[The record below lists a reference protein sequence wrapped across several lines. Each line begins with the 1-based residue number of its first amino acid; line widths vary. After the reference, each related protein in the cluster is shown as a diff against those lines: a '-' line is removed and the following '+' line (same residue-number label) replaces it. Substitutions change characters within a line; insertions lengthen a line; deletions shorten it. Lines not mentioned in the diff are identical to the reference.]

1 MDWPHFLFVL
11 LSCTVLL
18 SFRQVRL
25 LALAILAS
33 PACALDVIM
42 GLCLTYR
49 SDSRLTMRMILS
61 PTIIWRVYT
70 GSADQC
76 SEQEPSVHV
85 TRQEMSKLEPS
96 CVLNRYM
103 HSRKVSSCFKPTVK
117 PSNEGHVFA
126 FQISFCRN
134 SQSEQDTVIET
145 VEEEIQMMSRLNH
158 PHVVRILGATRQG
171 CHFFMFVEWMPGTL
185 VN

>member
-1 MDWPHFLFVL
+1 ME
-11 LSCTVLL
+11 
-18 SFRQVRL
+18 
-25 LALAILAS
+25 
-33 PACALDVIM
+33 
-42 GLCLTYR
+42 LCLTYR
-49 SDSRLTMRMILS
+49 SHSRLTMRMILS
-61 PTIIWRVYT
+61 PTITWRVYT

-103 HSRKVSSCFKPTVK
+103 HSRNVTSCFLFRELLLSITMKDTF
-117 PSNEGHVFA
+117 SA

-171 CHFFMFVEWMPGTL
+171 CHFFMFVEWMPGTR